1 MSSLDIAA
9 ITLELSPLITRK
21 YLDNVY
27 QIDAKTFV
35 FRFRPGDFSLIVE
48 VGRRIHLTKYEV
60 QIPKHPTQFCMALRK
75 RLRGGRLESIQQ
87 HEFERTVVLEIETAE
102 RTWQVVAEFFRRGN
116 LIIVDNTGKISL
128 ALTYARMRDRAIIN
142 GERFIQAPAS
152 GLNPFKTPQEEL
164 SRIRDHGPIPISKAL
179 AATLSVG
186 GSLAREIV
194 LRSGLEDVHADRL
207 ADKDLTTIYQTIQG
221 LYSKLAGNDLSP
233 AIVLDENDQPFDI
246 APIALKSLE
255 HRPQRRCSTFN
266 EAADECFTDLA
277 HRSTVDKKKEALLKR
292 EQELAR
298 VAAMQQEQLKNLT
311 QAIEQNNLKG
321 QMILKNLHVVKQVMK
336 EVLQRKDKESN
347 SEKTTLEIQR
357 KLADLAIPIQLKSID
372 LHKGLFF
379 INAENVDVGLSLWKE
394 PQNEAERYFRTAK
407 KAKEKIAGLHKAM
420 KQSSAKVEAID
431 IEKGQVRTPPIT
443 KRRERAWYE
452 KFRWFVSSE
461 GFMVLAGRDAATNEL
476 LIKRYTAPSDI
487 VLHAE
492 AHGAPFVVV
501 KVETNAPTDPTIV
514 EAAQLAVSHSRLW
527 TENVAS
533 GDAYWVKPDQVS
545 KEAPSGQYLTRGA
558 FMVTGKRNYMKGMEL
573 RLAVGVRPDQDSVQV
588 IGGPPNAIRKQAT
601 AYVEIVPGE
610 AARHVLAKQILYE
623 FSKRPQVRPHAR
635 ALTTEQVM
643 EFLPSGPSDMVA
655 AE

>member
-9 ITLELSPLITRK
+9 ITLELSPLITGK

-102 RTWQVVAEFFRRGN
+102 GTWQVVAEFFRRGN

-152 GLNPFKTPQEEL
+152 GLNPFKTPQEQL
-164 SRIRDHGPIPISKAL
+164 TRIREHGPIPVSKSL

-186 GSLAREIV
+186 GPLAREIV

-207 ADKDLTTIYQTIQG
+207 ADEDLTRIYQTIQG
-221 LYSKLAGNDLSP
+221 LYSKLAGNDLNP
-233 AIVLDENDQPFDI
+233 VIVLDESDQPVDI

-255 HRPQRRCSTFN
+255 RLPQRRCNTFN
-266 EAADECFTDLA
+266 EAADEYFTDLA
-277 HRSTVDKKKEALLKR
+277 HRSTVDRKKEALLKR
-292 EQELAR
+292 EQEFSR
-298 VAAMQQEQLKNLT
+298 IAAMQQEQLKDLT

-321 QMILKNLHVVKQVMK
+321 QLILKNLHVVKQVRE

-347 SEKTTLEIQR
+347 SERTTLEVQ
-357 KLADLAIPIQLKSID
+357 KKVADLAIPIQVKSID
-372 LHKGLFF
+372 LHKGLLF

-394 PQNEAERYFRTAK
+394 PQDEAERYFRAAK

-420 KQSSAKVEAID
+420 ERSSAKVQAID
-431 IEKGQVRTPPIT
+431 VEKQQVRAPPIT

-476 LIKRYTAPSDI
+476 LIKKYTASSDI

-492 AHGAPFVVV
+492 AHGASFVVV
-501 KVETNAPTDPTIV
+501 KVETNAPTDPTIA

-527 TENVAS
+527 AENVAS

-558 FMVTGKRNYMKGMEL
+558 FMVTGKRNYVKGVEL
-573 RLAVGVRPDQDSVQV
+573 RLAVGVRLDQDSVQV
-588 IGGPPNAIRKQAT
+588 IGGPPDAIRKQAT

-643 EFLPSGPSDMVA
+643 EFLPSAPSDMVV

>member
-1 MSSLDIAA
+1 MSSLDIAT
-9 ITLELSPLITRK
+9 ITLELSPLITGK

-48 VGRRIHLTKYEV
+48 VGRRIHLTKFEV

-102 RTWQVVAEFFRRGN
+102 GTWQVVAEFFRRGN

-186 GSLAREIV
+186 GPLAREIV

-207 ADKDLTTIYQTIQG
+207 ADKDLTKIYQTIQG
-221 LYSKLAGNDLSP
+221 LYSKLAGNDLNP
-233 AIVLDENDQPFDI
+233 VIVLDESDQPVDI

-255 HRPQRRCSTFN
+255 RLPQRRCNTFN
-266 EAADECFTDLA
+266 EAADEYFTDLA
-277 HRSTVDKKKEALLKR
+277 HRSTVDRKKEALLKR
-292 EQELAR
+292 EQEFSR
-298 VAAMQQEQLKNLT
+298 IAAMQQEQLKDLT

-321 QMILKNLHVVKQVMK
+321 QLILKNLHVVKQVRE

-347 SEKTTLEIQR
+347 SERTTLEVQ
-357 KLADLAIPIQLKSID
+357 KKVADLAIPIQVKSID
-372 LHKGLFF
+372 LHKGLLF

-394 PQNEAERYFRTAK
+394 PQDEAERYFRAAK

-420 KQSSAKVEAID
+420 ERSSAKVQAID
-431 IEKGQVRTPPIT
+431 VEKQQVRAPPIT

-461 GFMVLAGRDAATNEL
+461 GFMVLAGRDATTNEL
-476 LIKRYTAPSDI
+476 LIKKYTASSDI

-492 AHGAPFVVV
+492 AHGASFVVV
-501 KVETNAPTDPTIV
+501 KVETNAPTDPTIA

-527 TENVAS
+527 AENVAS

-558 FMVTGKRNYMKGMEL
+558 FMVTGKRNYVKGVEL
-573 RLAVGVRPDQDSVQV
+573 RLAVGVRLDQDSVQV
-588 IGGPPNAIRKQAT
+588 IGGPPDAIRKQAT

-623 FSKRPQVRPHAR
+623 FSKRPQVRPHIR

-643 EFLPSGPSDMVA
+643 EFLPSAPSDMVV